1 MLLLKKYTRAVC
13 LMLAVWMA
21 LTLWIAA
28 PPTTVK
34 ADDDVSWLLTQI
46 NGLRAS
52 HGLRPLALNPQLM
65 ASATAHSN
73 YLATNPWVDPHIE
86 ANGSTPHSRMAAAG
100 YPGASTGEN
109 VYGGGLATAAIAFT
123 WWLGSPVHYRSMV
136 YDGFSEVGIG
146 IGSGPYGHF
155 FTTDFGDRGG
165 ASSAP
170 PSPVPN
176 AANPPG
182 ALNIAANVL
191 NVLAPPRPTRRPAT
205 ALPTSTPAPTLTPS
219 ETFTPLPT
227 HTDTPT
233 ATLEPPTSTAIV
245 IALSPQVSQG
255 VQSSQVTVVPSAQP
269 SDVPT
274 DRVAVL
280 PVTAVIPS
288 GTPVAVALLSTAVTM
303 IPPSGTP
310 TALVTMA
317 SPTVT
322 QPPPPTP
329 ENPVRTLLPFAIGL
343 PVVMLG
349 GFVLWNRRH

>member
-100 YPGASTGEN
+100 YPGASTGDN

-176 AANPPG
+176 AANAGCAQYRGECVKRPG
-182 ALNIAANVL
+182 TAPTNAPSGNGAADQYACPDADAIRDIYAAANPYRYPYGH
-191 NVLAPPRPTRRPAT
+191 A
-205 ALPTSTPAPTLTPS
+205 
-219 ETFTPLPT
+219 
-227 HTDTPT
+227 
-233 ATLEPPTSTAIV
+233 
-245 IALSPQVSQG
+245 
-255 VQSSQVTVVPSAQP
+255 
-269 SDVPT
+269 
-274 DRVAVL
+274 
-280 PVTAVIPS
+280 
-288 GTPVAVALLSTAVTM
+288 
-303 IPPSGTP
+303 
-310 TALVTMA
+310 
-317 SPTVT
+317 
-322 QPPPPTP
+322 
-329 ENPVRTLLPFAIGL
+329 
-343 PVVMLG
+343 
-349 GFVLWNRRH
+349 